1 MQKCAAFL
9 PLLRTEE
16 GTSLPPVHQP
26 CPIPLPAQ
34 DGTACCMSAPRA
46 AIPKISP
53 RARARPAQ
61 GTCPWRS
68 PCRLSAGAGLAQAL
82 QQMPPMGLL
91 LVPGQLLG
99 ALGAGSLRLHP
110 TPNLSPFRGRGKQG
124 SGSGQGLGK
133 APLWDPSCH
142 SRRQPPQPAGARQ
155 GSQGTG
161 SPPPPPTL
169 GAATRCQ
176 HLLGVLEVS
185 GCSLAKGCA
194 GSSLDPVLPSAQQ
207 QLEEPQSPFHSTEL
221 SK

>member
-1 MQKCAAFL
+1 MQKWAAFL

-34 DGTACCMSAPRA
+34 DGTACCMSAPVLNPSSCRPQGVPEGKGTSSTGDLPVVLPVQALCRRWLGTGPA
-46 AIPKISP
+46 AD
-53 RARARPAQ
+53 ATHGTPA
-61 GTCPWRS
+61 S
-68 PCRLSAGAGLAQAL
+68 AQAAT
-82 QQMPPMGLL
+82 GS
-91 LVPGQLLG
+91 PGC
-99 ALGAGSLRLHP
+99 HP

-161 SPPPPPTL
+161 SPLPPPTL

-185 GCSLAKGCA
+185 GCSPAKGCA
-194 GSSLDPVLPSAQQ
+194 GSFLDPVLPSAQQ